1 MRITKGKVVGG
12 RIMVEGEPLT
22 EGADVTVL
30 CADEPVFELS
40 AADGAALLQAIA
52 EADRGETL
60 DAGQVLSQFRRGQWR
75 FP

>member
-12 RIMVEGEPLT
+12 RIIVEGEPLT

-40 AADGAALLQAIA
+40 AADEAALLEASA

-60 DAGQVLSQFRRGQWR
+60 DANQVLSQLPHGQWR
-75 FP
+75 FT